1 MEVQARGCVDLIS
14 HTALLSCP
22 CWAANKLLMD
32 CLSVTFILGI
42 WHWIKYLMALDAWLF
57 L

>member
-22 CWAANKLLMD
+22 CWAANKLLLD